1 MLEIS
6 FSFDALDFG
15 FIKAK
20 DYLQMVGLDF
30 EVMTNQGESISLDY
44 DLMVDNFK
52 EAVRNFRSYLAIGNL
67 VH

>member
-44 DLMVDNFK
+44 DLKVDNFK
-52 EAVRNFRSYLAIGNL
+52 EAVRNFRSYLAIGNS

>member
-6 FSFDALDFG
+6 FSFNTLDFG

-30 EVMTNQGESISLDY
+30 EVMTNQGGSISLDY
-44 DLMVDNFK
+44 DLKVDNFK
-52 EAVRNFRSYLAIGNL
+52 EAVRNFRSYLAIGNS

>member
-30 EVMTNQGESISLDY
+30 EVMTNQGGSISLDY
-44 DLMVDNFK
+44 DLKVYNFK
-52 EAVRNFRSYLAIGNL
+52 EAVRNFLSYLAIGNS